1 MDYPILIYDENSN
14 NYSIIIR
21 NSFHTGQINMSNPV
35 NALCLLFDLL
45 DYSLSCIGQGY
56 EMGYMDAKEEDE
68 EEYEGLMQGRNPL
81 HFYFIF
87 QKSIDILDSM

>member
-68 EEYEGLMQGRNPL
+68 EEEGEDYWSDLLQGRNPL
-81 HFYFIF
+81 QFFILF
-87 QKSIDILDSM
+87 FKKY

>member
-45 DYSLSCIGQGY
+45 DYSLSCIGEGY
-56 EMGYMDAKEEDE
+56 NMGYSDAKEEDE
-68 EEYEGLMQGRNPL
+68 DEGEDYWGDLL
-81 HFYFIF
+81 
-87 QKSIDILDSM
+87 